1 MQTQFKYLDI
11 LTKIPLFCQGSDT
24 EILTVIFGFNLKYFY
39 MISQDDLKYWVAI
52 SKFSKIGAIRLVKLF
67 NFFHSMKEA
76 WQASF
81 SELRQAGLDENIV
94 HDFLAQKTTI
104 NPDTEWEKL
113 VKENITVLTIND
125 SRYPKL
131 LKEIWN
137 PPAILYVKGTLPA
150 DDEFNLAVV
159 GTRKISTYGRQ
170 LASLL
175 TGELVQSGFN
185 IVSGLALG
193 VDALAHQTTVHLG
206 GKTIAVLG
214 SGIDNGSVYPAG
226 NRFLASEIVK
236 TGGAIISEF
245 PLGTVAMPG
254 NFPLRNRI
262 VSGLS
267 LGTLVI
273 EAAEESGA
281 LITAQCALEQNREV
295 FAVPGSIFNPTSAGP
310 NKLIKMGA
318 KAVTAV
324 NDILETLNLAQ
335 AADFTKNKKLLPAS
349 PEEEKIL
356 INLSQEPT
364 HVDKLI
370 ATSGLDAA
378 KVGAILTLMEMKGM
392 VRNLGGM
399 NYVIG
404 K

>member
-1 MQTQFKYLDI
+1 MD
-11 LTKIPLFCQGSDT
+11 
-24 EILTVIFGFNLKYFY
+24 NLN
-39 MISQDDLKYWVAI
+39 DLKYWVAI
-52 SKFSKIGAIRLVKLF
+52 SRYPKIGAIRLVKLF
-67 NFFHSMKEA
+67 NYFHSMEEA
-76 WQASF
+76 WRASF
-81 SELRQAGLDENIV
+81 SELRRAGLDENIIN
-94 HDFLAQKTTI
+94 DFLGQKMI
-104 NPDTEWEKL
+104 VNPEAEWERL
-113 VKENITVLTIND
+113 VKENINVLTIND
-125 SRYPKL
+125 QSYPKL

-137 PPAILYVKGTLPA
+137 PPAILYVKGVLPP

-170 LASLL
+170 LTSLL
-175 TGELVQSGFN
+175 TGELVQNGFN
-185 IVSGLALG
+185 IISGLALG
-193 VDALAHQTTVHLG
+193 VDALAHETTVRLG
-206 GKTIAVLG
+206 GKTVAVLG
-214 SGIDNGSVYPAG
+214 SGINDESIYPTG
-226 NRFLASEIVK
+226 NRFLASEIIK
-236 TGGAIISEF
+236 TGGAVISEY

-262 VSGLS
+262 ISGLS
-267 LGTLVI
+267 LGTLVV

-335 AADFTKNKKLLPAS
+335 AADFIQNKKTLPSS

-356 INLSQEPT
+356 VNLSQEPT

-392 VRNLGGM
+392 VKNLGGM
-399 NYVIG
+399 NYIIG

>member
-1 MQTQFKYLDI
+1 MDN
-11 LTKIPLFCQGSDT
+11 S
-24 EILTVIFGFNLKYFY
+24 N
-39 MISQDDLKYWVAI
+39 DLKYWVA
-52 SKFSKIGAIRLVKLF
+52 FSRHPKIGAARLIKLF
-67 NFFHSMKEA
+67 NFFHSLEEA
-76 WQASF
+76 WRASF
-81 SELRQAGLDENIV
+81 SELRRAGLDDNVIN
-94 HDFLAQKTTI
+94 DFLAQKMTI
-104 NPDTEWEKL
+104 DPEAEWEKL
-113 VKENITVLTIND
+113 TKENIDVLTIKD
-125 SRYPKL
+125 EKYPKL

-137 PPAILYVKGTLPA
+137 PPAILYIKGKLP
-150 DDEFNLAVV
+150 DDDGFNLAVV

-170 LASLL
+170 ITSIL
-175 TGELVQSGFN
+175 TGELVKNGFN
-185 IVSGLALG
+185 IISGLALG
-193 VDALAHQTTVHLG
+193 VDALAHQTTVTLG
-206 GKTIAVLG
+206 GKTVAVLG
-214 SGIDNGSVYPAG
+214 SGIDNESVYPAQ
-226 NRFLASEIVK
+226 NRYLTSQIIE
-236 TGGAIISEF
+236 TGGAVISEY
-245 PLGTVAMPG
+245 PTGTIAMPG

-281 LITAQCALEQNREV
+281 LITAQCSLEQNREV

-356 INLSQEPT
+356 INLSAEPT

-370 ATSGLDAA
+370 AGSGLDAA
-378 KVGAILTLMEMKGM
+378 KVGAILTLMEMKGI
-392 VRNLGGM
+392 VKNLGGM
-399 NYVIG
+399 NYVLG

>member
-1 MQTQFKYLDI
+1 MDTQ
-11 LTKIPLFCQGSDT
+11 
-24 EILTVIFGFNLKYFY
+24 N
-39 MISQDDLKYWVAI
+39 DLKYWVAV
-52 SKFSKIGAIRLVKLF
+52 SRNPKIGATRLVKLF
-67 NFFHSMKEA
+67 NFFHSMEEA

-81 SELRQAGLDENIV
+81 SELRRAGLDENII
-94 HDFLAQKTTI
+94 HDFLAQKMTI
-104 NPDTEWEKL
+104 NPDAEWEKL
-113 VKENITVLTIND
+113 VKENINVLTIND
-125 SRYPKL
+125 PKYPKL

-137 PPAILYVKGTLPA
+137 PPAILYVKGELPP
-150 DDEFNLAVV
+150 DDGFNLAVV

-170 LASLL
+170 IASML
-175 TGELVQSGFN
+175 TAELVQNGFN

-193 VDALAHQTTVHLG
+193 VDALAHQTTVGLG
-206 GKTIAVLG
+206 GKTVAVLG
-214 SGIDNGSVYPAG
+214 SGIDSESVYPAQ
-226 NRFLASEIVK
+226 NRYLAGEIIK
-236 TGGAIISEF
+236 TGGAVISEY
-245 PLGTVAMPG
+245 PLGAIAMPG

-318 KAVTAV
+318 KAVTSV

-335 AADFTKNKKLLPAS
+335 AANFIQNKKILPAS

-356 INLSQEPT
+356 ANLSHDPT
-364 HVDKLI
+364 HIDKLI
-370 ATSGLDAA
+370 GACALDAA
-378 KVGAILTLMEMKGM
+378 KIGAILTLMEMKGM
-392 VRNLGGM
+392 VKNLGGM
-399 NYVIG
+399 NYVIT